1 MHRILLGLALAVV
14 ALPAWAFT
22 QQQWFWCSSHTFT
35 DDQRIA
41 GCTAIIQTP
50 GTNGTHTAARAY
62 SHRAWAYHRKG
73 EDAKGLPDAER
84 AVAME
89 PNADNFQCRA
99 EIHEKLGQRAQAISD
114 YRAELKL
121 APDNQDA
128 KNGLKRLGV
137 KL

>member
-1 MHRILLGLALAVV
+1 MQKVLIGLVV
-14 ALPAWAFT
+14 ALVAPPAWAFT

-41 GCTAIIQTP
+41 GCTAIIESP
-50 GTNGTHTAARAY
+50 GNEGTHTLARAY

-89 PNADNFQCRA
+89 PIADNFQCRA
-99 EIHEKLGQRAQAISD
+99 EIHEKLGQRTQATAD
-114 YRAELKL
+114 YRAALKL
-121 APDNQDA
+121 DQNDQEA
-128 KNGLKRLGV
+128 KSGLNRLGV
-137 KL
+137 KP